1 MQTGVLTKQKN
12 SSPFGRTTTIDS
24 EQVYLF
30 KLVLLFEFHLTIHM
44 LYSASRNG
52 PIYAKMEA
60 LLKELEV
67 TRTAEEIKNRIKS
80 LESKFRY
87 YLLLLRF

>member
-1 MQTGVLTKQKN
+1 
-12 SSPFGRTTTIDS
+12 
-24 EQVYLF
+24 
-30 KLVLLFEFHLTIHM
+30 M
-44 LYSASRNG
+44 LYAATRNG

-60 LLKELEV
+60 MLKDLEV

-87 YLLLLRF
+87 Y

>member
-1 MQTGVLTKQKN
+1 
-12 SSPFGRTTTIDS
+12 
-24 EQVYLF
+24 
-30 KLVLLFEFHLTIHM
+30 M
-44 LYSASRNG
+44 LYAATRNG

-60 LLKELEV
+60 MLKELEV

-87 YLLLLRF
+87 YLLIVIF